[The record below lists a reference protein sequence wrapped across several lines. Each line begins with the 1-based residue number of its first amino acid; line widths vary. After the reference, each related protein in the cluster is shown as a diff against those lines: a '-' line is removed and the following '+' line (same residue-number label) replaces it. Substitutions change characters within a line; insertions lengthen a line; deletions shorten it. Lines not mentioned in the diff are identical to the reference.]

1 MLRASYKTAEELGG
15 QRLYCLGSL
24 LANISTEIAAAHGWR
39 HSRAASGVAAGLV
52 ECSTWAAASIRAAG
66 LSSRRWRL
74 RWRLLPR
81 SDSLHRH
88 DRRHGG
94 SLRRQRARPV
104 AGSMPQHPVRVAWPA
119 SSANSGRQR
128 LDGEWVGRLQLY
140 PECPILSRVSWECPI
155 LSGVSNTVRSVRFE
169 TGHVNTWY
177 CPECVRSCPE
187 CVRSCPECVR
197 NVSGDAVRSCP
208 KRVSGMSGNVR

>member
-1 MLRASYKTAEELGG
+1 MNSP
-15 QRLYCLGSL
+15 
-24 LANISTEIAAAHGWR
+24 AA
-39 HSRAASGVAAGLV
+39 L
-52 ECSTWAAASIRAAG
+52 
-66 LSSRRWRL
+66 
-74 RWRLLPR
+74 
-81 SDSLHRH
+81 
-88 DRRHGG
+88 
-94 SLRRQRARPV
+94 
-104 AGSMPQHPVRVAWPA
+104 PA
-119 SSANSGRQR
+119 SKKHLR
-128 LDGEWVGRLQLY
+128 LY

-208 KRVSGMSGNVR
+208 KRVSGMSGNVRECPVKCPECPIRAQLLLGLSRRARAGRGARYYRQGLCALRGSALRLRASPGASASGSYPAV

>member
-104 AGSMPQHPVRVAWPA
+104 AGSMPQHPVRVSWPA
-119 SSANSGRQR
+119 SSADSGRQR
-128 LDGEWVGRLQLY
+128 LDGDFSELASGAAQRVPRGRLDRRLNG
-140 PECPILSRVSWECPI
+140 LTRRRWA
-155 LSGVSNTVRSVRFE
+155 LSGSIERPRSI
-169 TGHVNTWY
+169 
-177 CPECVRSCPE
+177 
-187 CVRSCPECVR
+187 
-197 NVSGDAVRSCP
+197 
-208 KRVSGMSGNVR
+208 